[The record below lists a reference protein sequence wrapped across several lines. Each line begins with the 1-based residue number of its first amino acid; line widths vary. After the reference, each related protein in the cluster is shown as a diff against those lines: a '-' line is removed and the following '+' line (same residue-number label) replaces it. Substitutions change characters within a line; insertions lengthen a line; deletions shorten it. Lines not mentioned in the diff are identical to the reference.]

1 MTRKRHPDTDRE
13 LVLRAK
19 ALVEHVLD
27 SVPPEAIGSPDPE
40 KLDRMERALLALP
53 RMTREIFLANRLDG
67 YSYAK
72 IADIT
77 GLSVRQVKRQ
87 MVKALIHIGRWM
99 HGGDRSRWKR
109 FWQSLFDRWRR

>member
-1 MTRKRHPDTDRE
+1 MTRKRYPDTDRE

-27 SVPPEAIGSPDPE
+27 SVPPKPSERADPE

-67 YSYAK
+67 YS
-72 IADIT
+72 
-77 GLSVRQVKRQ
+77 
-87 MVKALIHIGRWM
+87 
-99 HGGDRSRWKR
+99 
-109 FWQSLFDRWRR
+109 